1 MINKS
6 EKEHALAAQH
16 VFTEN
21 NEVFIKKTAATDQS
35 ASRTEE
41 TEWFPVNFQ
50 WIPVMELRR
59 KMRFESNL

>member
-6 EKEHALAAQH
+6 EQEHALAAQH

-21 NEVFIKKTAATDQS
+21 NEVFIKKTTAKGQS
-35 ASRTEE
+35 AGRMEE

-59 KMRFESNL
+59 KMRYESNL